1 MQDFFYGWYL
11 KCQSETQTLAVIPAI
26 HQMGEKHT
34 CSIQIITEKDTGTVT
49 FPANT
54 FRLTGKNMCIEDNQF
69 CKRGI
74 RLSINT
80 PELTLQGKLIFGSL
94 FPLKYDIMGPFSF
107 VPFMECRHRVWSM
120 RHSVCGRITLNGQRY
135 SFDNDLGYWEG
146 DCGHSFPKR
155 YAWTQCFL
163 PGGSLMLSVADIP
176 MAGFHFTGIIG
187 VILWQG
193 QEYRMASY
201 LGARV
206 IQIRNRMI
214 RIIQG
219 SMELE
224 VRLFEETA
232 RPLMAPVQGAMVRTI
247 HENASCRA
255 FYQFRKKKSILFSL
269 ETDRAS
275 FEYEYPF

>member
-1 MQDFFYGWYL
+1 
-11 KCQSETQTLAVIPAI
+11 
-26 HQMGEKHT
+26 MGEKHT

-193 QEYRMASY
+193 Q
-201 LGARV
+201 GV
-206 IQIRNRMI
+206 
-214 RIIQG
+214 
-219 SMELE
+219 
-224 VRLFEETA
+224 
-232 RPLMAPVQGAMVRTI
+232 
-247 HENASCRA
+247 
-255 FYQFRKKKSILFSL
+255 
-269 ETDRAS
+269 
-275 FEYEYPF
+275 

>member
-26 HQMGEKHT
+26 HQMGEKRT
-34 CSIQIITEKDTGTVT
+34 CSIQIITEKDTGTAT
-49 FPANT
+49 FPANA

-135 SFDNDLGYWEG
+135 LFDNDLGYWEG

-187 VILWQG
+187 GILWQG
-193 QEYRMASY
+193 QEYRMATY

-224 VRLFEETA
+224 VRLLEETA

-255 FYQFRKKKSILFSL
+255 FYQFRKKKRILFSL